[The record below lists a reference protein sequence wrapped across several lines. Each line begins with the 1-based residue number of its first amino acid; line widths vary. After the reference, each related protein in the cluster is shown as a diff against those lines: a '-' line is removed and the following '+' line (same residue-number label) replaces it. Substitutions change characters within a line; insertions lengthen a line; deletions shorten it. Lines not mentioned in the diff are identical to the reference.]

1 MSSWVEPDD
10 ATLEAMSPAER
21 EACWRTL
28 ERERVAL
35 ETRMA
40 RFVHRL
46 GERGDHL
53 VDGHR
58 SLRAYGRAACNW
70 STGEAARITRL
81 GRLLDRYPAVADAVD
96 TGRLGIPQ
104 LGVLARLAANPR
116 TVTQLDESI
125 ELLVD
130 QACTL
135 DFDDLVT
142 VAMRWESLA
151 DEDGAKDRHERAH
164 RNRNARLHLGD
175 YGFDLSANGG
185 NTMGVQLSEILEAF
199 VQSEFL
205 ADWEAG
211 VVEFGDE
218 MCPARMARTG
228 AQRRADALHAL
239 FLAAATSSTGS
250 GSGGGV
256 TVNLV
261 MGYDRFQRELSRM
274 LGGDPD
280 PADLSDLS
288 QPSETVEGVQVDPRD
303 VVIAAAM
310 GHVRRVVVDSAGVVV
325 DIGRRQRLFTGVL
338 REAVMLAS
346 ARCTWPGD
354 NRPARYCQADHVV
367 PHADDGPTRVDNG
380 GPECGHHNRFK
391 TRGYRTWRDPHG
403 HWHTYR
409 PDGTEIGWRADLHV
423 VETRTTNTT
432 DTLAAG
438 D

>member
-10 ATLEAMSPAER
+10 AQLEAMSPAER
-21 EACWRTL
+21 EACLRAL
-28 ERERVAL
+28 ERERAQL
-35 ETRMA
+35 EARMA
-40 RFVHRL
+40 QFVHRL

-70 STGEAARITRL
+70 STAEAARIERL
-81 GRLLDRYPAVADAVD
+81 GRLLARYPAVSDAVAA
-96 TGRLGIPQ
+96 GRLGIPQ
-104 LGVLARLAANPR
+104 LRVLAGLAANPR
-116 TVTQLDESI
+116 TVAQLDDAI
-125 ELLVD
+125 DLLVE

-135 DFDDLVT
+135 DFDDLFI
-142 VAMRWESLA
+142 VARRWESLA
-151 DEDGAKDRHERAH
+151 DEDGAGDRHERAH
-164 RNRNARLHLGD
+164 RNRNARLHIGD
-175 YGFDLSANGG
+175 HGFELTANGG
-185 NTMGVQLSEILEAF
+185 NTVGVQWQEVLDAF

-218 MCPARMARTG
+218 MCAARLARTD
-228 AQRRADALHAL
+228 AQRRADALHAI
-239 FLAAATSSTGS
+239 FLAAAAASSASTGT
-250 GSGGGV
+250 GV

-261 MGYDRFQRELSRM
+261 MGYDRFQRELTRA
-274 LGGDPD
+274 LGGDPE
-280 PADLSDLS
+280 PADHLDLF
-288 QPSETVEGVQVDPRD
+288 QPCETVDGHQLDPRD

-310 GHVRRVVVDSAGVVV
+310 GHVRRVVVDSTGVVV

-354 NRPARYCQADHVV
+354 NRRAKFCQADHIV

-391 TRGYRTWRDPHG
+391 TKGYRTWRDPRG

-423 VETRTTNTT
+423 VETHTT
-432 DTLAAG
+432 DTTETLAAG